1 MEQWKLRQKPD
12 LLHLEK
18 LEENYSLLNAYCFL
32 TISWGSE
39 ENISLHF
46 QVLLYSPKSV
56 NGGYCSENMDS
67 DLNWISYSITA

>member
-1 MEQWKLRQKPD
+1 MEIETKTWFTSFRKTWGKL
-12 LLHLEK
+12 
-18 LEENYSLLNAYCFL
+18 YSLLNAYCFL

-46 QVLLYSPKSV
+46 EVLLYSPKSV